1 MYTTNMSHIYYLAI
15 RTFTTMDKDKQQSL
29 QIAFGKNV
37 KRIRQEKD
45 LTQMQL
51 AVKAETDIRQIQRI
65 EAGEIATSIAQA
77 QMIAEALEVG
87 LEELVK

>member
-1 MYTTNMSHIYYLAI
+1 
-15 RTFTTMDKDKQQSL
+15 MDRVNQKAF
-29 QIAFGKNV
+29 QIAFGENV
-37 KRIRQEKD
+37 KKFRTEKN

-77 QMIAEALEVG
+77 KLISDALGVG
-87 LEELVK
+87 LDKLSE

>member
-1 MYTTNMSHIYYLAI
+1 MDQEKQKRLQQ
-15 RTFTTMDKDKQQSL
+15 TFG
-29 QIAFGKNV
+29 ANV
-37 KRIRQEKD
+37 KKARVEKN

-77 QMIAEALEVG
+77 KLISEALELG
-87 LEELVK
+87 LDELLDF

>member
-1 MYTTNMSHIYYLAI
+1 MSYIYLNTTINFRFMDQEKQKQLQ
-15 RTFTTMDKDKQQSL
+15 RTFG
-29 QIAFGKNV
+29 ANV
-37 KRIRQEKD
+37 KKARLDKN

-77 QMIAEALEVG
+77 MLISEALQTS
-87 LEELVK
+87 LDSLFD